1 VNHEIR
7 NWVVSGGM
15 HACNYRAYACHGFG
29 NTMALR
35 GWVGP
40 GVYHVGPRWRYA
52 YRYPR
57 HNQHWYSYKF
67 SFSTL
72 ALSWPG
78 RPPLGRG
85 IDKRDFANEG
95 KRSIMTMASAL
106 ADAV

>member
-1 VNHEIR
+1 
-7 NWVVSGGM
+7 M

-67 SFSTL
+67 SSVP
-72 ALSWPG
+72 WRYRG
-78 RPPLGRG
+78 RDDHRW
-85 IDKRDFANEG
+85 DEG
-95 KRSIMTMASAL
+95 
-106 ADAV
+106 